1 MRAAQRIMAN
11 LSGQANYMRAVH
23 SRPCSCMLMD
33 IPRDAS
39 IYYSVFGGIRTTL
52 REIRTTLLDS
62 CQDCY
67 YSAGYRDLCL
77 VHCIPRRVSTSL
89 LCIWSCSVILGSSG
103 LPPSRPIRSISRV
116 FLIVL
121 CFAQNHF
128 SCSAVV
134 FAHYSN
140 ASRPRFIRPW
150 FSALCCHRLYTSCH
164 VLSLASRPV
173 LLKGSEDSYK
183 VADTYKGFH
192 TAV

>member
-1 MRAAQRIMAN
+1 MAN

-33 IPRDAS
+33 IPRDAI

-62 CQDCY
+62 CQACD

-77 VHCIPRRVSTSL
+77 VRFIPRRVSTSL

-116 FLIVL
+116 VLIVPL
-121 CFAQNHF
+121 FCTD
-128 SCSAVV
+128 SCSSSAID
-134 FAHYSN
+134 FAHDS
-140 ASRPRFIRPW
+140 
-150 FSALCCHRLYTSCH
+150 T
-164 VLSLASRPV
+164 VL
-173 LLKGSEDSYK
+173 
-183 VADTYKGFH
+183 
-192 TAV
+192 